1 MQQAARASD
10 FTAFMYMGELVE
22 HGVTEDLFTTPKQ
35 KRTEEYI
42 TGRFG

>member
-10 FTAFMYMGELVE
+10 FTAFMLDGKLSECN
-22 HGVTEDLFTTPKQ
+22 HTAKLFTTPSDP
-35 KRTEEYI
+35 RTEAYM